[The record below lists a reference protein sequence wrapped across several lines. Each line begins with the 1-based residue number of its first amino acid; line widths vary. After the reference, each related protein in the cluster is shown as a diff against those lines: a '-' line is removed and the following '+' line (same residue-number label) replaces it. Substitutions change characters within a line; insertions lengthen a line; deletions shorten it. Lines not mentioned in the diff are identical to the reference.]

1 VTGKQQVFGNSIQQ
15 NLNFFTMNTSI
26 KYSLSRNHLQGGSN
40 NYFARVE
47 ANGTIGPEEI
57 IARCIYRGTTLT
69 ETDLRAAAM
78 LFMEECGRA
87 VSEGFNVNT
96 PLVNLKPSITGTFS
110 SMSDSFDSSRQLLR
124 ASVSMGLELA
134 KKMQQSS
141 PEKTR
146 TNMAAPYTQEFEDGN
161 SGTINTRITPG
172 GAAIITGEEL
182 KYNPDVAAEGIFFV
196 PVAGGAETK
205 VAVVLN
211 RTDTRLFFHIPTT
224 LTPGSYK
231 VEVRRTYTAANT
243 VRTGEIPEILTI
255 L

>member
-1 VTGKQQVFGNSIQQ
+1 
-15 NLNFFTMNTSI
+15 
-26 KYSLSRNHLQGGSN
+26 
-40 NYFARVE
+40 
-47 ANGTIGPEEI
+47 
-57 IARCIYRGTTLT
+57 
-69 ETDLRAAAM
+69 
-78 LFMEECGRA
+78 
-87 VSEGFNVNT
+87 
-96 PLVNLKPSITGTFS
+96 
-110 SMSDSFDSSRQLLR
+110 
-124 ASVSMGLELA
+124 
-134 KKMQQSS
+134 MQQSS

-172 GAAIITGEEL
+172 GAAIISGEEL

-231 VEVRRTYTAANT
+231 VEVRRTYTAAGT